1 MGYLPAITHSPTSF
15 NVIQC
20 IMDRAIE
27 CMNYLNLNYIFLE
40 ARQAIFN
47 KVLQVLFEFQEK
59 ENRKL
64 YKIIVRIG
72 GFHVILCLLRTLY
85 SPFKDFGI
93 IELLVEATV
102 GTEGTIRSALR
113 EGDVKLGIRY
123 YKILCEAFLRSK
135 IKFLETSTQESIEFK
150 NWINTLCNDINYKNS
165 QILLEKHLDEISL
178 PTVPGDMS
186 KVGAVFNRY
195 D

>member
-1 MGYLPAITHSPTSF
+1 M
-15 NVIQC
+15 
-20 IMDRAIE
+20 
-27 CMNYLNLNYIFLE
+27 
-40 ARQAIFN
+40 
-47 KVLQVLFEFQEK
+47 
-59 ENRKL
+59 
-64 YKIIVRIG
+64 RIG

-85 SPFKDFGI
+85 SRFKDSGI
-93 IELLVEATV
+93 IDLLVEATV

-113 EGDVKLGIRY
+113 GGDVKLGIRY
-123 YKILCEAFLRSK
+123 YKILSEAFLRSK
-135 IKFLETSTQESIEFK
+135 IQFLETSTQESVEFK
-150 NWINTLCNDINYKNS
+150 NWINTLCNNINYKNS